1 MIIIIII
8 MIWDN
13 LPDCLL
19 EKAYKKIL
27 LTQSDKLLNDIS
39 NYKYTINYI
48 RNNLEEHKF
57 DDGADEWYVLLLIID
72 IYNSNEDELKKTMLF
87 LSLKK
92 YVKENKNL
100 LIRYQGGFY
109 WINRYIAKMSII
121 DRKQLIDYLTY

>member
-1 MIIIIII
+1 MIIIII

-13 LPDCLL
+13 LPNCLL
-19 EKAYKKIL
+19 EKVYTNIL
-27 LTQSDKLLNDIS
+27 LTQPNKLLDDIN

-48 RNNLEEHKF
+48 HDNVEEHKF
-57 DDGADEWYVLLLIID
+57 DDGADEWYILLLIID
-72 IYNSNEDELKKTMLF
+72 IYLHEDDIVKYELF
-87 LSLKK
+87 LKLEK

-121 DRKQLIDYLTY
+121 DRKQLILLII

>member
-1 MIIIIII
+1 

>member
-1 MIIIIII
+1 

-13 LPDCLL
+13 PPDCLL

>member
-121 DRKQLIDYLTY
+121 DRKKLIDYLTY

>member
-1 MIIIIII
+1 

-13 LPDCLL
+13 LPNCLL
-19 EKAYKKIL
+19 EKVYTNIL
-27 LTQSDKLLNDIS
+27 LTQPNKLLDDIN

-48 RNNLEEHKF
+48 HDNVEEHKF
-57 DDGADEWYVLLLIID
+57 DDGADEWYILLLIID
-72 IYNSNEDELKKTMLF
+72 IYLHEDDIVKYELF
-87 LSLKK
+87 LKLEK

-121 DRKQLIDYLTY
+121 DRKQLILLII